1 MSPSDCPASR
11 RGAPNPNEQRVCIST
26 QEDDPSLSDSLAH
39 ACGDRVR
46 WCAVIPADRLL
57 DMAAQDQPA
66 ERPVAAAPTPD
77 SVPTADSVTS
87 QDSAPTLR
95 SDRPLGADTTPESGE
110 PPDVGTTPHSNQA
123 PDLDTPSESDP
134 SPALEKPAG
143 CDPTLERDPAPR
155 RRWFADTR
163 RLRRDLL
170 AFFLPPLLLLLV
182 TAIVVTLG
190 SGLLVL
196 GSRELE
202 IGPIVIAWAVVAAA
216 LGVLV
221 IGSGALWLAT
231 RPTH

>member
-1 MSPSDCPASR
+1 MAS
-11 RGAPNPNEQRVCIST
+11 Q
-26 QEDDPSLSDSLAH
+26 
-39 ACGDRVR
+39 
-46 WCAVIPADRLL
+46 

-66 ERPVAAAPTPD
+66 ERPVAATPTPD
-77 SVPTADSVTS
+77 IVASADSAAR

-95 SDRPLGADTTPESGE
+95 SDRPLEPDRTPES
-110 PPDVGTTPHSNQA
+110 NQA
-123 PDLDTPSESDP
+123 GDLDTTSESDP
-134 SPALEKPAG
+134 SPVQAQAAAS
-143 CDPTLERDPAPR
+143 DPTLERAPAPR

-170 AFFLPPLLLLLV
+170 AFFLPPVLLLLI

-190 SGLLVL
+190 SGLLLL

-221 IGSGALWLAT
+221 ICSGALWLAT
-231 RPTH
+231 RATH

>member
-1 MSPSDCPASR
+1 MGS
-11 RGAPNPNEQRVCIST
+11 Q
-26 QEDDPSLSDSLAH
+26 
-39 ACGDRVR
+39 
-46 WCAVIPADRLL
+46 

-66 ERPVAAAPTPD
+66 ERPVAATPTPD
-77 SVPTADSVTS
+77 IVASANSAAR

-95 SDRPLGADTTPESGE
+95 SDGPLDANTTPESNQ
-110 PPDVGTTPHSNQA
+110 PPDVGTRPHSNQA
-123 PDLDTPSESDP
+123 PDLDTRSESDP
-134 SPALEKPAG
+134 SSALDRTSESDPSSAVEKAAAS
-143 CDPTLERDPAPR
+143 DASSALAQSAESALTLERAPAER
-155 RRWFADTR
+155 WRWFADTR

-170 AFFLPPLLLLLV
+170 AFLLPPVLLLLI

-190 SGLLVL
+190 SGLLLL

-231 RPTH
+231 RATH

>member
-1 MSPSDCPASR
+1 MAS
-11 RGAPNPNEQRVCIST
+11 Q
-26 QEDDPSLSDSLAH
+26 
-39 ACGDRVR
+39 
-46 WCAVIPADRLL
+46 

-66 ERPVAAAPTPD
+66 ERPVAATPTPD
-77 SVPTADSVTS
+77 SVP
-87 QDSAPTLR
+87 
-95 SDRPLGADTTPESGE
+95 SDQT
-110 PPDVGTTPHSNQA
+110 
-123 PDLDTPSESDP
+123 
-134 SPALEKPAG
+134 PALEKAAES
-143 CDPTLERDPAPR
+143 DPTLERAPAPR

-170 AFFLPPLLLLLV
+170 AFFLPPLLLLLI

-190 SGLLVL
+190 SGLLLL

-231 RPTH
+231 RSSH